1 MRIRREVV
9 DAIIDHARADAPIE
23 CCGLL
28 IGSPDL
34 VDESFAV
41 TNIRRSPV
49 AFEVDPAGHFAAIRK
64 ARATQRSVVGAYHS
78 HPRSAAVPSPTDVR
92 DANDPDFLHL
102 IVSLAG
108 PEPAVRGY
116 RIREGEVSEVM
127 LTVVSGAY

>member
-1 MRIRREVV
+1 VRIRREVV
-9 DAIIDHARADAPIE
+9 DAIVDHARADAPIE

-49 AFEVDPAGHFAAIRK
+49 AFEVDPAGHFAAIRR
-64 ARATQRSVVGAYHS
+64 ARATHRSVVGAYHS